1 MTKTCL
7 TFCAIILTGCSA
19 QTELVGPRVPTELRQ
34 PCTVEA
40 RAYDSL
46 RDVALILTDHVEA
59 VECANGRIVAI
70 DAILLEYEA
79 ALEAD
84 K

>member
-1 MTKTCL
+1 
-7 TFCAIILTGCSA
+7 
-19 QTELVGPRVPTELRQ
+19 LRQ

-70 DAILLEYEA
+70 DAILAEYEV